1 MAGGIIFSY
10 DELFDPDYASLH
22 PLVCHL
28 CHEQYHQPCL
38 LDCYHIICASCLHGR
53 ANDNRLN
60 CPLCGY
66 PSVVMGTNALPP
78 EDRLL
83 KFLVDNSTDSVV
95 QCANCDVECKAQDAG
110 AMYYCNTCSQP
121 LCGECRE
128 LTHKA
133 RMFSQHDIVSLAK
146 RTKEGHRKCSLHEEL
161 YIMFSTEKKSMLCI
175 KCFRDMQIEDRA
187 HCIDI
192 ETAYGQGCEILD
204 QAVLAV
210 KELQTSAREA
220 IVLLKAMLGEV
231 RTSAE
236 EEESA
241 ICTLFNSMQEKLAE
255 RKKAMLNAAES
266 QHEEKEK
273 ALKKQLSHLATLL
286 PTLQVHLVNCSAFLS
301 SANKYEFLDM
311 GYQLM
316 DRLCSIVKLPH
327 KLRPVQSNKINTDY
341 HAEFARCLVPLLLL
355 CQRRPGSVTA
365 GTTLS
370 NRLSPLS
377 MSCPSPSLSEMPF
390 GRRPTSHRNIC
401 TKVLLA
407 EGRESPFTEHCRNFE
422 KSYRVLQTEVQR
434 LKDEV
439 QEMHRDLTKHHS
451 LINTDTMDE
460 ILERSVLIDEQIAS
474 QYSAVQTQRAIF
486 EEIWDVTFQRVTKE
500 QEIYEAQ
507 LHDLLQLKQENSYLT
522 TIARQIGPYI
532 LSIAK
537 VKERL
542 EPRFQM
548 PENDCVDTVVKICE
562 DSAMTAEQN
571 RCNEK
576 SRSAGYDRDPGT
588 DNSGILPPGETLLKS
603 SDFCWQGKQI
613 NISKAS
619 CGKELPL

>member
-1 MAGGIIFSY
+1 MAGEIIFSY
-10 DELFDPDYASLH
+10 DDLWDPDYYRLH

-38 LDCYHIICASCLHGR
+38 LDCYHIFCASCLRGR
-53 ANDNRLN
+53 ANDNHLN

-83 KFLVDNSTDSVV
+83 RFLVDNSTDNVV
-95 QCANCDVECKAQDAG
+95 QCANCDMKCKAQDAG

-175 KCFRDMQIEDRA
+175 KCFRDMPI
-187 HCIDI
+187 
-192 ETAYGQGCEILD
+192 
-204 QAVLAV
+204 
-210 KELQTSAREA
+210 
-220 IVLLKAMLGEV
+220 
-231 RTSAE
+231 
-236 EEESA
+236 
-241 ICTLFNSMQEKLAE
+241 
-255 RKKAMLNAAES
+255 

-273 ALKKQLSHLATLL
+273 ALKEQLSNLSTLL
-286 PTLQVHLVNCSAFLS
+286 PTLQVHLVTCSAFLG

-316 DRLCSIVKLPH
+316 ERLCSIVKLPH
-327 KLRPVQSNKINTDY
+327 MFRPVQSSKINTDY
-341 HAEFARCLVPLLLL
+341 HAEFARCLEPLLMLG
-355 CQRRPGSVTA
+355 QRRPGSVTG
-365 GTTLS
+365 GTALS
-370 NRLSPLS
+370 YRLSALS
-377 MSCPSPSLSEMPF
+377 MSCPSTSLSEMPF
-390 GRRPTSHRNIC
+390 GRRPTFHRYIC

-460 ILERSVLIDEQIAS
+460 ILERSLLIDEQIAS
-474 QYSAVQTQRAIF
+474 QYSAVQTQRAVF
-486 EEIWDVTFQRVTKE
+486 EEIWDVTFQRVTNE

-507 LHDLLQLKQENSYLT
+507 LHDLLQLKQENTYLT

-542 EPRFQM
+542 EPRFQK
-548 PENDCVDTVVKICE
+548 PEDDRMDTIVE
-562 DSAMTAEQN
+562 DNANATEQHS
-571 RCNEK
+571 CNEK
-576 SRSAGYDRDPGT
+576 SCSAVCDRD
-588 DNSGILPPGETLLKS
+588 SLILPPGETLLKS
-603 SDFCWQGKQI
+603 SDFCWKGKPI
-613 NISKAS
+613 NISETS
-619 CGKELPL
+619 CYKELPL

>member
-286 PTLQVHLVNCSAFLS
+286 PTLQFTT
-301 SANKYEFLDM
+301 
-311 GYQLM
+311 
-316 DRLCSIVKLPH
+316 KLTT
-327 KLRPVQSNKINTDY
+327 VQISDTKDASNLQINTDY

-355 CQRRPGSVTA
+355 CQRRPAVY
-365 GTTLS
+365 L
-370 NRLSPLS
+370 LSPLS

-542 EPRFQM
+542 EPRF
-548 PENDCVDTVVKICE
+548 
-562 DSAMTAEQN
+562 
-571 RCNEK
+571 
-576 SRSAGYDRDPGT
+576 RSAGYDRDPGT

>member
-1 MAGGIIFSY
+1 MAGEIIFSY
-10 DELFDPDYASLH
+10 DDLWDPDYYRLH

-38 LDCYHIICASCLHGR
+38 LDCYHIFCASCLRGR
-53 ANDNRLN
+53 ANDNHLN

-83 KFLVDNSTDSVV
+83 RFLVDNSTDNVV
-95 QCANCDVECKAQDAG
+95 QCANCDMKCKAQDAG

-175 KCFRDMQIEDRA
+175 KCFRDMPIENRT

-210 KELQTSAREA
+210 KELQISVREA
-220 IVLLKAMLGEV
+220 IVLLTAMLDEV
-231 RTSAE
+231 RTNAE
-236 EEESA
+236 EEERA
-241 ICTLFNSMQEKLAE
+241 ICTQFNNIQEKLAE
-255 RKKAMLNAAES
+255 RKKALLKAAES

-273 ALKKQLSHLATLL
+273 ALKEQLSNLSTLL
-286 PTLQVHLVNCSAFLS
+286 PTLQVHLVTCSAFLG

-316 DRLCSIVKLPH
+316 ERLCSIVKLPH
-327 KLRPVQSNKINTDY
+327 MFRPVQSSKINTDY
-341 HAEFARCLVPLLLL
+341 HAEFARCLEPLLMLG
-355 CQRRPGSVTA
+355 QRRPGSVTG
-365 GTTLS
+365 GTALS
-370 NRLSPLS
+370 YRLSALS
-377 MSCPSPSLSEMPF
+377 MSCPSTSLSEMPF
-390 GRRPTSHRNIC
+390 GRRPTFHRYIC

-460 ILERSVLIDEQIAS
+460 ILERSLLIDEQIAS
-474 QYSAVQTQRAIF
+474 QYSAVQTQRAVF
-486 EEIWDVTFQRVTKE
+486 EEIWDVTFQRVTNE

-507 LHDLLQLKQENSYLT
+507 LHDLLQLKQENTYLT

-542 EPRFQM
+542 EPRFQK
-548 PENDCVDTVVKICE
+548 PEDDRMDTIVE
-562 DSAMTAEQN
+562 DNANATEQHS
-571 RCNEK
+571 CNEK
-576 SRSAGYDRDPGT
+576 SCSAVCDRD
-588 DNSGILPPGETLLKS
+588 SLILPPGETLLKS
-603 SDFCWQGKQI
+603 SDFCWKGKPI
-613 NISKAS
+613 NISETS
-619 CGKELPL
+619 CYKELPL

>member
-53 ANDNRLN
+53 AHDNRLN

-66 PSVVMGTNALPP
+66 PSVLMGTNALPP

-95 QCANCDVECKAQDAG
+95 RCANCDVECKAQDAG

-121 LCGECRE
+121 LCGECRV

-175 KCFRDMQIEDRA
+175 KCFRDMQIEDRT

-192 ETAYGQGCEILD
+192 ETAYRQGCEILD

-241 ICTLFNSMQEKLAE
+241 ICTLFNSM
-255 RKKAMLNAAES
+255 
-266 QHEEKEK
+266 
-273 ALKKQLSHLATLL
+273 
-286 PTLQVHLVNCSAFLS
+286 QVHLVNCSAFLS

-341 HAEFARCLVPLLLL
+341 HAEFARCLEPLLLL
-355 CQRRPGSVTA
+355 GQWRPGSVTA

-390 GRRPTSHRNIC
+390 GRRPTFHRNIC

-439 QEMHRDLTKHHS
+439 QEIHRDLTKHHS

-460 ILERSVLIDEQIAS
+460 ILERSVLIDEQIVS

-542 EPRFQM
+542 EPRLF
-548 PENDCVDTVVKICE
+548 
-562 DSAMTAEQN
+562 
-571 RCNEK
+571 
-576 SRSAGYDRDPGT
+576 
-588 DNSGILPPGETLLKS
+588 
-603 SDFCWQGKQI
+603 FCFI
-613 NISKAS
+613 I
-619 CGKELPL
+619 EIFIYYI